1 MRPILFTAAALAAF
15 STHAYGQTPLSEL
28 VVTAP
33 RLATT
38 PDLVTGLRAVE
49 REEIEARQATFAA
62 DVLNTLPGVS
72 VFRRGVGGLATV
84 RLRGAE
90 ADKTLVLIDG
100 VAVNDPADPS
110 GA

>member
-1 MRPILFTAAALAAF
+1 MRPILFTTAALAAL
-15 STHAYGQTPLSEL
+15 STHAYAQTPVSEL

-62 DVLNTLPGVS
+62 DVLNTLRCSDLSAV
-72 VFRRGVGGLATV
+72 RR
-84 RLRGAE
+84 RP
-90 ADKTLVLIDG
+90 LV
-100 VAVNDPADPS
+100 AACARPA
-110 GA
+110 A